1 MDYLVIGSNGF
12 AQVGNREYLIKNQIE
27 MRILLEY
34 LTNNF
39 PIPDE
44 LSNMCIYK
52 VKWFQ
57 HDFGSYSE
65 IVLVYNDSI
74 LEEWEYEKP
83 EIFDRFWD
91 WFNTIESVNLESEQ
105 LTQSIKNRYL
115 ESIKLKDTG

>member
-12 AQVGNREYLIKNQIE
+12 AQVGTPEYLEKNHVE
-27 MRILLEY
+27 MRALLEH

-44 LSNMCIYK
+44 LSNMCFYK

-65 IVLVYNDSI
+65 IVLVYNNNV
-74 LEEWEYEKP
+74 LEDWEDEEP
-83 EIFDRFWD
+83 ERFDRFWD
-91 WFNTIESVNLESEQ
+91 WFNSVESVNLESEE
-105 LTQSIKNRYL
+105 LTQCIKERYL

>member
-12 AQVGNREYLIKNQIE
+12 AQVGSPEYLEKNQVE
-27 MRILLEY
+27 MRVLLEH

-44 LSNMCIYK
+44 LSNMCFYK

-65 IVLVYNDSI
+65 IVLVYNNSI
-74 LEEWEYEKP
+74 LEDWEDEEP
-83 EIFDRFWD
+83 DIFDRFWD
-91 WFNTIESVNLESEQ
+91 WFNTVESVNLESEQ
-105 LTQSIKNRYL
+105 LTQCIKDRYL
-115 ESIKLKDTG
+115 ESIELKNTG

>member
-12 AQVGNREYLIKNQIE
+12 AQVGSPEFMGKNQIE
-27 MRILLEY
+27 MRVLLEH
-34 LTNNF
+34 LINNF

-44 LSNMCIYK
+44 FSRMCIYK

-74 LEEWEYEKP
+74 LGDWEDEKP

-91 WFNTIESVNLESEQ
+91 WFNTVESVDLESKE
-105 LTQSIKNRYL
+105 LTQRIKNRYL
-115 ESIKLKDTG
+115 ESVELKNTG

>member
-12 AQVGNREYLIKNQIE
+12 AQVGTPEYLQKNQIE
-27 MRILLEY
+27 MRVLLEH
-34 LTNNF
+34 LINNF

-44 LSNMCIYK
+44 LSNMCFYK

-65 IVLVYNDSI
+65 IVLIYNDSI
-74 LEEWEYEKP
+74 LGDWEDEEP

-91 WFNTIESVNLESEQ
+91 WFNSVESVDLESDE
-105 LTQSIKNRYL
+105 LTQRIKNRYL

>member
-12 AQVGNREYLIKNQIE
+12 AQVGSPEYLEKNQVE
-27 MRILLEY
+27 MRVLLEH

-44 LSNMCIYK
+44 LSNMCFYK

-65 IVLVYNDSI
+65 IVLVYNNSI
-74 LEEWEYEKP
+74 LEDCEDEEP
-83 EIFDRFWD
+83 DIFDRFWD
-91 WFNTIESVNLESEQ
+91 WFNTVESVNLESEQ
-105 LTQSIKNRYL
+105 LTQCIKDRYL
-115 ESIKLKDTG
+115 ESIELKNTG

>member
-12 AQVGNREYLIKNQIE
+12 AQVGSPEYLMKNQIE
-27 MRILLEY
+27 MRVLFEH

-44 LSNMCIYK
+44 LSNICKYK

-74 LEEWEYEKP
+74 LEDWKDEELS
-83 EIFDRFWD
+83 IFDRFWD
-91 WFNTIESVNLESEQ
+91 WFNTVESVDLESKE
-105 LTQSIKNRYL
+105 LTQSIKNKYL
-115 ESIKLKDTG
+115 ASIKLKNTG

>member
-12 AQVGNREYLIKNQIE
+12 AQVGSPEYLQKNQIE
-27 MRILLEY
+27 MRVLLEH
-34 LTNNF
+34 LTNKF
-39 PIPDE
+39 PIPNE
-44 LSNMCIYK
+44 FLQICIYK

-65 IVLVYNDSI
+65 IVLVYNDGI
-74 LEEWEYEKP
+74 LGDWEDEEL

-91 WFNTIESVNLESEQ
+91 WFNTVESVDLESKELIQ
-105 LTQSIKNRYL
+105 HIKNRYL